1 MPGLEFALPIALGIS
16 LAAATGFRVFAPL
29 LIMGLAVNTG
39 FLPVSDGFEWVG
51 TGPALIML
59 AIAAIAEVAGYYVP
73 GIDNLL
79 DTVATPAAVIAGIAA
94 SAAVMTDVP
103 PMLKWTLAIIAGGGA
118 ASITQ
123 GATTLLR
130 GHSTAWTAGLGN
142 HAIATGEIVGAIGI
156 SLLALVAPWLALV
169 IAIAFCWI
177 IWRIWRRFR
186 GKTEPPSA

>member
-1 MPGLEFALPIALGIS
+1 MPGLEFALPIALGVS

-39 FLPVSDGFEWVG
+39 VLPVSVGFEWVG
-51 TGPALIML
+51 TVPALIML
-59 AIAAIAEVAGYYVP
+59 AIASIAEVAGYYVP
-73 GIDNLL
+73 GVDNLL
-79 DTVATPAAVIAGIAA
+79 DTIATPAAVIAGIGA

-142 HAIATGEIVGAIGI
+142 HAIATGEIVGAIVL

-186 GKTEPPSA
+186 GNTEPPSA